1 MSDVPSNLIPT
12 RVTQLPIAPVADEN
26 SLMMIVYQGNN
37 YQIRVGDLL
46 SVAGVPTSRQVIAG
60 TGLTGGGQLSS
71 NVTLSIAPG
80 GVGSTQLATSG
91 VTPGTYGDA
100 SNIPVFIVDSTGRV
114 MAASTVPV
122 ANTGGVPTTREV
134 IAGTG
139 LNGGGALSA
148 NVTLNANLSNATP
161 EAGFQAG
168 SAGVSTDIARAD
180 HKHPAVDLS
189 DDDQVDNILGLSN
202 GGTARSL
209 VANAG
214 AIVWSG
220 ADGLYIGAAGV
231 YGQVLISGGTGQY
244 QWASVATDAPQPPH
258 YLYIGPTSGADASPT
273 FRLLVSSDLP
283 ALIDG
288 KTFTNVDIN
297 SGTIDGTTIGASTPA
312 AGTFT
317 AVTATTVDATTGN
330 LTNVNATTVDTTN
343 LEVTSLKAKDGTAA
357 GSIANSTGVVTLN
370 SAVLTTADVNGG
382 TIDGAVI
389 GATSPAAATF
399 TTATATTANVTDV
412 NATTVDTTNLEVTN
426 LKAKDGTAA
435 GSIANTTG
443 VVTLNSVV
451 LSTADINGGT
461 ADNVVIGATT
471 PAAGTFTS
479 VDAEYVDFAP
489 ALSPLPSDATG
500 RVYYDNNDQFQTLTF
515 QMNGSVIQHIGEE
528 QFYRIKCQ
536 GAINKGQVVMFA
548 GTLGASGSLV
558 GAAATGLTP
567 EQSNYI
573 LGIADETG
581 NNNDWIFV
589 NSFGEVKGI
598 NTTGGAEAWAQGD
611 VLYYNP
617 SATGGLTK
625 IKPTA
630 PNAIAIVAAVV
641 HVGTSNGILFVRPTF
656 GSVLGGTDGNVQFG
670 TLNNG
675 DVIVYNTATQ
685 RWENV
690 SQSTLV
696 VNTATNIAG
705 GAANRIPYNTGAG
718 VTSFISAPSVANTF
732 LEWSGSA
739 YQWSNNPLGTVT
751 SVDVSGGLTGLT
763 TLGGPVT
770 TSGTITLGGTLITS
784 HGGTGITSYN
794 AGDMLY
800 ALGDGTL
807 AKFAAGNAGEY
818 LFSNGA
824 NFSPTWSKVDLTV
837 SVQNVLPVAN
847 GGTGV
852 TTSTG
857 TGSVVRNT
865 DPSLTNPVI
874 TGGSID
880 NTPVGA
886 TTATT
891 VRGTTITATTQFTG
905 SGAGLTNIPNGALT
919 NSSVTIGSTSVSL
932 GGTAT
937 TLAGLTS
944 VTLTQDPTAA
954 LQAATK
960 QYVDT
965 LIASGIHFHQPVRVE
980 SPTNLNATYNNGSS
994 GVGATLTNAGTQAAL
1009 VIDGV
1014 TVSVN
1019 DRVLVYQQTT
1029 QTQNGIYVVTNVGSG
1044 STNWVLTRASDADT
1058 YVINSAAGLSEGSTV
1073 FVQQGATG
1081 AGETYTCNTSG
1092 VITFGTT
1099 NITFAQIST
1108 AQVYSAGTGLT
1119 LTGTQF
1125 SITNTGVSASTY
1137 GSASAVPVFAVNAQG
1152 QLTSVTNTSIAIA
1165 ASQVTSGQ
1173 LAVAQGGTNSTAAPS
1188 AGAVAYGTGT
1198 AYAFSTVGTS
1208 GQVLTSAGA
1217 SAPTWTTATSANTA
1231 SAIVQRDASGNFSA
1245 GTITANLSGNAST
1258 ATTASQ
1264 TVAAVTFS
1272 NTGGAVAG
1280 TTFNGSTAR
1289 TVDYST
1295 VGAPKADGTGA
1306 SGTWAINISG
1316 NAATA
1321 TSLAGGA
1328 ANRIAYQTGA
1338 GATGFVVAPTVA
1350 NTFLEWSGTAFQ
1362 WSSNPLGTVTSI
1374 TAGAYLTG
1382 GTITTSGTIAVDATS
1397 ANTASKVV
1405 ARDSSGNFSAGTI
1418 SAALSGNATSATNL
1432 AGGGAGQIPYNT
1444 ASGTTAFLA
1453 AGTAGYVLQANGTSA
1468 PSWGVATISGV
1479 SLGSNLFSLTLGSY
1493 LTGTSYNGSSAIT
1506 AAVDA
1511 TSANTA
1517 NKVVARDASGNFAAN
1532 QITASKFVGVDGGTF

>member
-12 RVTQLPIAPVADEN
+12 RVTQLPDAPVADEN
-26 SLMMIVYQGNN
+26 SLMMIIYQGNN
-37 YQIRVGDLL
+37 YKIRVGDLL

-80 GVGSTQLATSG
+80 GVGSTQLAASG

-100 SNIPVFIVDSTGRV
+100 THVPVFIVDATGRV
-114 MAASTVPV
+114 TAASTVPV
-122 ANTGGVPTTREV
+122 ASTGGVPTTREV

-139 LNGGGALSA
+139 LNGGGALNA

-161 EAGFQAG
+161 QAGFQAG

-189 DDDQVDNILGLSN
+189 DDDQVDNILGLGN

-209 VANAG
+209 VANEG

-220 ADGLYIGAAGV
+220 ADGLYIGPAGV
-231 YGQVLISGGTGQY
+231 YGQVLVSGGLGEY
-244 QWASVATDAPQPPH
+244 MWASVATDAPQPPH
-258 YLYIGPTSGADASPT
+258 YLYIGPTSGANAAPT
-273 FRLLVSSDLP
+273 FRLMVSSDLP
-283 ALIDG
+283 SLIDG
-288 KTFTNVDIN
+288 KTLTNVAVT
-297 SGTIDGTTIGASTPA
+297 SGTIDGTTIGGTTPA
-312 AGTFT
+312 VG
-317 AVTATTVDATTGN
+317 
-330 LTNVNATTVDTTN
+330 
-343 LEVTSLKAKDGTAA
+343 
-357 GSIANSTGVVTLN
+357 
-370 SAVLTTADVNGG
+370 
-382 TIDGAVI
+382 
-389 GATSPAAATF
+389 TF
-399 TTATATTANVTDV
+399 TTA

-435 GSIANTTG
+435 GSIANSTGVVTLNSSVLTTTDINGGTIDGAVIGGSTPAAATFTTVGATTGNITDVNATTVDTTNLEVTNLKAKDGTTAGSIADTTG
-443 VVTLNSVV
+443 VVTLNSAV
-451 LSTADINGGT
+451 LTTADINGGT
-461 ADNVVIGATT
+461 ADGVVIGAST
-471 PAAGTFTS
+471 PAAGTFTAAAADYLS
-479 VDAEYVDFAP
+479 LSP
-489 ALSPLPSDATG
+489 ALSPLPANATG
-500 RVYYDNNDQFQTLTF
+500 RIYYDNENQFQTLAF
-515 QMNGSVIQHIGEE
+515 QMNGSVVQHVGEE

-548 GTLGASGSLV
+548 GTLGASGGLI

-567 EQSNYI
+567 EQANYI
-573 LGIADETG
+573 LGVADETG

-589 NSFGEVKGI
+589 TSFGEVKNI
-598 NTTGGAEAWAQGD
+598 NTTGGAEAWTQGQ
-611 VLYYNP
+611 VLYFNP
-617 SATGGLTK
+617 SVAGGLTK
-625 IKPTA
+625 NKPTT
-630 PNAIAIVAAVV
+630 PNAIAVVAAVV
-641 HVGTSNGILFVRPTF
+641 HVGSSNGILFVRPTF

-675 DVIVYNTATQ
+675 DVIVYSTANQ

-690 SQSTLV
+690 SQSTLS
-696 VNTATNIAG
+696 VNTAVNLAG
-705 GAANRIPYNTGAG
+705 GAANRIAYNTGAG
-718 VTSFISAPSVANTF
+718 ATSFISAPSVANTF
-732 LEWSGSA
+732 LEWSGSTF
-739 YQWSNNPLGTVT
+739 QWSANPLGTVT

-770 TSGTITLGGTLITS
+770 SIGTITLGGTLVTS

-794 AGDMLY
+794 PGDMIY
-800 ALGDGTL
+800 ALTDGTL
-807 AKFAAGNAGEY
+807 ARFPAGNAGEY

-837 SVQNVLPVAN
+837 SVQNVLPVLN
-847 GGTGV
+847 GGTGT

-857 TGSVVRNT
+857 TGSVVLST
-865 DPSLTNPVI
+865 SPAITTPAI
-874 TGGSID
+874 TGGSIE
-880 NTPVGA
+880 NATVGA

-919 NSSVTIGSTSVSL
+919 NSAVTIGSTSVSL
-932 GGTAT
+932 GASTS

-965 LIASGIHFHQPVRVE
+965 LVSSGITYHQAVKYEVPN
-980 SPTNLNATYNNGSS
+980 TTGNLNATYNNGTA
-994 GVGATLTNAGTQAAL
+994 GVGATLTNAGTLGAFTP
-1009 VIDGV
+1009 DGV
-1014 TVSVN
+1014 VAQVG
-1019 DRVLVYQQTT
+1019 DRILIYNQTNAA
-1029 QTQNGIYVVTNVGSG
+1029 QNGVYTVTTVGSG
-1044 STNWVLTRASDADT
+1044 SVPWVLTRATDANT
-1058 YVINSAAGLSEGSTV
+1058 YALKSPNGLGEGDAFFITS
-1073 FVQQGATG
+1073 GNTG
-1081 AGETYTCNTSG
+1081 AGETYVCNTQG
-1092 VITFGTT
+1092 TITFGTT
-1099 NITFAQIST
+1099 NITFVQVST

-1137 GSASAVPVFAVNAQG
+1137 GSASVVPVFAVNAQG

-1173 LAVAQGGTNSTAAPS
+1173 LAVAQGGTNSTATPTS
-1188 AGAVAYGTGT
+1188 GAVAYGTGT
-1198 AYAFSTVGTS
+1198 AYAFSSAGTA
-1208 GQVLTSAGA
+1208 GQVLTSAGS

-1245 GTITANLSGNAST
+1245 GTITATLNGNAST
-1258 ATTASQ
+1258 ATSATSATTATTANQ
-1264 TVAAVTFS
+1264 TAAAVTFS
-1272 NTGGAVAG
+1272 NTGGAAAG
-1280 TTFNGSTAR
+1280 TTFNGSAAQTI
-1289 TVDYST
+1289 DYST

-1306 SGTWAINISG
+1306 SGTWGINISG

-1321 TSLAGGA
+1321 TSATTATNLAGGA
-1328 ANRIAYQTGA
+1328 ANRIPYQTGA

-1362 WSSNPLGTVTSI
+1362 WSANPLGTVTSI
-1374 TAGAYLTG
+1374 TAGSYLTG

-1405 ARDSSGNFSAGTI
+1405 ARD
-1418 SAALSGNATSATNL
+1418 
-1432 AGGGAGQIPYNT
+1432 
-1444 ASGTTAFLA
+1444 
-1453 AGTAGYVLQANGTSA
+1453 
-1468 PSWGVATISGV
+1468 
-1479 SLGSNLFSLTLGSY
+1479 
-1493 LTGTSYNGSSAIT
+1493 
-1506 AAVDA
+1506 
-1511 TSANTA
+1511 
-1517 NKVVARDASGNFAAN
+1517 ASGNFAAG
-1532 QITASKFVGVDGGTF
+1532 QITATKFVGVDGGTF